1 MTSTATIINHEQ
13 FRKLFPFYFL
23 IDQSMV
29 VLETGP
35 ALARISSQMVPGST
49 LANFFKLSRF
59 GQNVLDEEF
68 LKRQLGS
75 LIVFE
80 SVNSDPALFLRMQV
94 LLLENPV
101 RYLFVGSPWLRDAG
115 EMKRLGIVLPDFPLH
130 DSTVD
135 LLQLNQTTNVS
146 LRDAKELNITLERRV
161 ADRTSEL
168 SLANA
173 ELSRVMRS
181 KDDFLSTMSHEL
193 RTPLN
198 AILGLSESLSE
209 NIYGELNEKQA
220 RSIETIAESGHHLL
234 SLINDLLDIAKIG
247 AGKMDLDMSSA
258 NVEDA
263 CKSSM
268 RFISGLASKK
278 KISVSLTIDP
288 SAATIHADQR
298 RLKQILVNLLSN
310 AVKFTNDGGHVALQT
325 KGDRERNALD
335 ISIID
340 NGIGISTI
348 DLERLFRPFTQLD
361 SKLSRQ
367 YSGTGLGLSLVLRL
381 TELHGGSVEVKSELG
396 KGSCFTVSLP
406 WNESKTELS
415 HEHSVKNRAK
425 ATSNDATMGPLILIA
440 DDNEINLS
448 TVCDYL
454 LAHGFRVIQARNG
467 LEAVQAV
474 RNHNPELVLM
484 DIQMPVMDG
493 IDAIKSL
500 RADRSF
506 VSIPIL
512 ALTSRAMIGDQDRC
526 IEAGADEYLSKPVHL
541 KQLVKIIL
549 SRLSGAKPR

>member
-135 LLQLNQTTNVS
+135 LLQLNQTNSVS
-146 LRDAKELNITLERRV
+146 LRDAEELNLKLEQRV
-161 ADRTSEL
+161 ADRTQELLLANTEL
-168 SLANA
+168 SK
-173 ELSRVMRS
+173 VMRS

-198 AILGLSESLSE
+198 AILGLSESLIE

-220 RSIETIAESGHHLL
+220 RSITTIAESGQHLL

-247 AGKMDLDMSSA
+247 AGKMDLDMSHV
-258 NVEDA
+258 NVEEV
-263 CKSSM
+263 CESSM

-288 SAATIHADQR
+288 NATTIYADQR

-310 AVKFTNDGGHVALQT
+310 AVKFTNDGGSVALHT
-325 KGDRERNALD
+325 KCNRERNALELWV
-335 ISIID
+335 ID

-348 DLERLFRPFTQLD
+348 DIERLFTPFTQLD
-361 SKLSRQ
+361 STLSRQ
-367 YSGTGLGLSLVLRL
+367 YSGTGLGLSLVMRL
-381 TELHGGSVEVKSELG
+381 VELHGGSIKVESELG
-396 KGSCFTVSLP
+396 KGSSFIVSLP
-406 WNESKTELS
+406 WSESMTDLS
-415 HEHSVKNRAK
+415 HDYSSKIRGDANAEG
-425 ATSNDATMGPLILIA
+425 ATMGPLILIA

-448 TVCDYL
+448 TVRDYL
-454 LAHGFRVIQARNG
+454 LAHGFRVHKARNG
-467 LEAVQAV
+467 LEAIQAV
-474 RNHNPELVLM
+474 RTHRPDAVLM

-493 IDAIKSL
+493 FDAIKAL

-506 VSIPIL
+506 ASIPIL
-512 ALTSRAMIGDQDRC
+512 ALTSRAMVGDQERC
-526 IEAGADEYLSKPVHL
+526 LEAGADEYLSKPVHF
-541 KQLVKIIL
+541 KQLVELIY
-549 SRLSGAKPR
+549 SRLNRAKPQ